1 MRCPHCQ
8 RLIGGASWDPY
19 PVPKR
24 KAEERCCGNSQWP
37 SDHDADCGQRT
48 KPLEGASPQSDPKG
62 VE

>member
-24 KAEERCCGNSQWP
+24 KTEERCCDNSQWP
-37 SDHDADCGQRT
+37 YHHDADCGNRT
-48 KPLEGASPQSDPKG
+48 EPLIGTPGSDTKRG
-62 VE
+62 G